1 MEVHT
6 EGLSTKKG
14 GARVKGKWSAA
25 KHGKGGVDCNHADWK
40 QEYVLPCIQIGR
52 TWRTLGHSDQSDGA
66 KLNECRVRNFTREL
80 AKRQVSIETNRA

>member
-14 GARVKGKWSAA
+14 GARVRGKWSAA

-40 QEYVLPCIQIGR
+40 HEYVLLCI
-52 TWRTLGHSDQSDGA
+52 
-66 KLNECRVRNFTREL
+66 
-80 AKRQVSIETNRA
+80 